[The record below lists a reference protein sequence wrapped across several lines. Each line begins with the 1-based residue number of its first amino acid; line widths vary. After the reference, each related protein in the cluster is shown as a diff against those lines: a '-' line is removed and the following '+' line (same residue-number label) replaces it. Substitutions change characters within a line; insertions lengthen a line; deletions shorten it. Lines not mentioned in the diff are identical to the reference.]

1 MVNGNGNGVV
11 NREERCEFT
20 GGDRVCLFDKHRN
33 SIAATDFETEQNT
46 SISDTFKMSKVL
58 TGRVGQNGN
67 VGLWGKISWDNSLY
81 SQFQYNMIMK
91 QLCDPMADLQFHF
104 YNVLN

>member
-1 MVNGNGNGVV
+1 MDVGGTPQQGVV

-20 GGDRVCLFDKHRN
+20 GGDRVCLLDKHRN
-33 SIAATDFETEQNT
+33 SIAATDFKTEQNT

-67 VGLWGKISWDNSLY
+67 VGSSGKTSWEKSLD
-81 SQFQYNMIMK
+81 SQFLEHSQSIVTRVSYK
-91 QLCDPMADLQFHF
+91 E
-104 YNVLN
+104 